1 MCNLHIK
8 PIVSL
13 PAAGRRH
20 LDPEAGNLTERRP
33 PSVEAR
39 KTIVR
44 LCDEVNSARWTIPAR
59 GSSAKSESRCSARPS
74 NPTIG
79 ARPILRRR
87 SPSRLSAWR
96 RHAGRE
102 SPKGGP
108 SGCPSWVPAPLASS
122 WPHPM
127 RFNASP
133 CSRSSRASSRS
144 LTRVPPFVSVTR
156 YPGPYPLRTGPVE
169 CSQGRLPD
177 RCRLPHPSFRSAPC
191 CEQRLPSRVPF
202 QSGLGGN
209 RRELKDL
216 VSCWQRQRWL
226 GQGLRSN
233 PIRASNGCMR
243 RTALAS
249 ALSRRFERSSATGV
263 ASSKACSRP
272 LKLRAT

>member
-20 LDPEAGNLTERRP
+20 LDPEAGNLAERRP

-59 GSSAKSESRCSARPS
+59 GSSARSESRCSARPS

-102 SPKGGP
+102 SPKGRPLLGAP
-108 SGCPSWVPAPLASS
+108 RGRLTPLASS

-144 LTRVPPFVSVTR
+144 LARVPPFVSVTR
-156 YPGPYPLRTGPVE
+156 YPGPYPLRTSARSNVPKA
-169 CSQGRLPD
+169 RLPD
-177 RCRLPHPSFRSAPC
+177 RCRLPHPSFRSPAV
-191 CEQRLPSRVPF
+191 S
-202 QSGLGGN
+202 SGGF
-209 RRELKDL
+209 
-216 VSCWQRQRWL
+216 
-226 GQGLRSN
+226 
-233 PIRASNGCMR
+233 
-243 RTALAS
+243 LAFGS
-249 ALSRRFERSSATGV
+249 FLAA
-263 ASSKACSRP
+263 
-272 LKLRAT
+272 

>member
-87 SPSRLSAWR
+87 SPSRLSGLAAAR
-96 RHAGRE
+96 RPRVA
-102 SPKGGP
+102 KGAP
-108 SGCPSWVPAPLASS
+108 PFWVPLVGACPLGLFLAS
-122 WPHPM
+122 PDALQCLALLPQQP
-127 RFNASP
+127 RQFP
-133 CSRSSRASSRS
+133 QPRPRAA
-144 LTRVPPFVSVTR
+144 FCKR
-156 YPGPYPLRTGPVE
+156 YPIPRALPSSDFGPVE
-169 CSQGRLPD
+169 CSQGRD
-177 RCRLPHPSFRSAPC
+177 CRIAADCRTLRSEVQPFI
-191 CEQRLPSRVPF
+191 RRVPCLRLVPCRIMRVRTHARGTLTSASASI
-202 QSGLGGN
+202 QSCAESSDAFPCLHAS
-209 RRELKDL
+209 RCFSRPAPFCDA
-216 VSCWQRQRWL
+216 SH
-226 GQGLRSN
+226 
-233 PIRASNGCMR
+233 PIC
-243 RTALAS
+243 LAS
-249 ALSRRFERSSATGV
+249 AWR
-263 ASSKACSRP
+263 C
-272 LKLRAT
+272 